1 MRLAAAALAA
11 LSALSLTGCAGL
23 GAPNPISPPVSR
35 LSVSSLAFAPG
46 APIPSRFTCQGE
58 DVSPPLR
65 WSTVPAAARTV
76 QIVMR
81 DPDAPGGNF
90 IHWRL
95 TGIPASTRSL
105 GAGQIPF
112 GARPGRNGFGTV
124 GYRGPCPPAGPAH
137 HYLITVSAMEGVTL
151 VGRGTLVGTYARR

>member
-1 MRLAAAALAA
+1 MRIAAAVLAALA
-11 LSALSLTGCAGL
+11 LGGCAGL
-23 GAPNPISPPVSR
+23 GAPNPISPPASR
-35 LSVSSLAFAPG
+35 LSVSSPAFAAG
-46 APIPSRFTCQGE
+46 HPIPAQFTCQGQ

-65 WSTVPAAARTV
+65 WSGVPPAGREIE
-76 QIVMR
+76 IVMR

-95 TGIPASTRSL
+95 TGIPASTHALSAGEIPL
-105 GAGQIPF
+105 GAR
-112 GARPGRNGFGTV
+112 AGRNGFGTV

-137 HYLITVSAMEGVTL
+137 HYVITVTALEGAAL